1 MLTRRD
7 FVKKTAA
14 LCAGTIAM
22 AKHNEA
28 SGTIKTSPD
37 EQRNILLLIGDDHGL
52 SHLGCYGNPVIRTP
66 NLDRFAQEGVR
77 FANAFTTVASC
88 SPSRSTI
95 FTGLFTHTNGQY
107 GLQHATHNQQTF
119 RWVKSIPAILN
130 KRGYHTGII
139 GKVHVQP
146 EEIYPFQEV
155 ITEGLQG
162 NRDVWTM
169 AEKAREFLSAQ
180 PEKPFFLVMGYSDP
194 HRDWV
199 SSNKVMYPNIQKIKY
214 NPDDVIVPP
223 FLPDKPEVRQEL
235 AECYESVSRLDQGIG
250 YILDNLRKSGRDKN
264 TLIIYISDN
273 GIPFPGA
280 KTTLYDAGIQ
290 LPMIICA
297 PKLKKHGII
306 NNAMVS
312 FIDIVP
318 TILDWTD
325 SPAPYELPGRSLL
338 PILEEENPSGW
349 DTIYGSHQF
358 HEITMYY
365 PMRAIRTRK
374 YKYILN
380 IANKLDFPFASDLY
394 GSQTWQGILQ
404 RKDLKMGLRDV
415 DSYIHRPKEELYDI
429 ESDPNEINN
438 LVNDVRHQAVL
449 DDLRKRLRYFQ
460 ERTKD
465 PWLVKYTYE

>member
-1 MLTRRD
+1 MLTRRE

-14 LCAGTIAM
+14 LCTVTGAV

-28 SGTIKTSPD
+28 LGTTKTPPG
-37 EQRNILLLIGDDHGL
+37 EHHNVLLLIGDDHGL
-52 SHLGCYGNPVIRTP
+52 SHLGCYGNSVIKTP
-66 NLDRFAQEGVR
+66 NLDYLAQEGVR
-77 FANAFTTVASC
+77 FTNAFTTVASC

-95 FTGLFTHTNGQY
+95 YTGLFTHTNGQY

-119 RWVKSIPAILN
+119 RWVKSVSSILN
-130 KRGYHTGII
+130 KQGYHTGVI

-155 ITEGLQG
+155 ISEGLKG

-169 AEKAREFLSAQ
+169 AEKAWEFFSAY

-194 HRDWV
+194 HRDWI
-199 SSNKVMYPNIQKIKY
+199 SSNKVIYPNVQKIKY

-223 FLPDKPEVRQEL
+223 FLPDMPEVRQEL
-235 AECYESVSRLDQGIG
+235 ADCYESVSRLDQGIG
-250 YILDNLRKSGRDKN
+250 FILDNLRKSSRDKN
-264 TLIIYISDN
+264 TLIIYVSDN

-280 KTTLYDAGIQ
+280 KTTLYDAGIH
-290 LPMIICA
+290 LPMIISA
-297 PKLKKHGII
+297 PSLKKRGGV

-325 SPAPYELPGRSLL
+325 SPAPYELPGHSLL

-349 DTIYGSHQF
+349 DTIYASHQF

-380 IANKLDFPFASDLY
+380 IAYKLDFPFASDLY
-394 GSQTWQGILQ
+394 NSQTWQGILQ
-404 RKDLKMGLRDV
+404 RKDVKMGVKDV
-415 DSYIHRPKEELYDI
+415 ETYVHRPKEELFDL
-429 ESDPNEINN
+429 ETDPNETNN
-438 LVNDVRHQAVL
+438 VANDTRYKDIL
-449 DDLRKRLRYFQ
+449 NDLRKRLREFQ

-465 PWLVKYTYE
+465 QWILKYKYE